1 MTETTTSPI
10 TSKLVEFLNC
20 PCQYFAPMQD
30 DDPLMAAFHAAQKRG
45 KQEGFI
51 PMLVA
56 AEDDILLETLLM
68 NSDPQSKGGT
78 FSPQAVSAY
87 RSAMKA
93 LPLPQNAEALFPNP
107 WGEEDDLLAEED
119 LEGDEGEPINR
130 FLGYWDYGTKKTIP
144 LILAEIPVQ
153 QPWEVFAYLPFGGWN
168 ECPDTERLMATAK
181 YWFTKHGAV
190 PSVVTHDILEFTL
203 PQAVGR
209 EKAPVLA
216 QEQYA
221 WCADIVDQG
230 VGSITALAQGLAD
243 STVWYFWWD

>member
-1 MTETTTSPI
+1 
-10 TSKLVEFLNC
+10 
-20 PCQYFAPMQD
+20 
-30 DDPLMAAFHAAQKRG
+30 
-45 KQEGFI
+45 
-51 PMLVA
+51 MLVA

-93 LPLPQNAEALFPNP
+93 LPLSQNVEALFPNP
-107 WGEEDDLLAEED
+107 WGEDDFQNTVNAEED